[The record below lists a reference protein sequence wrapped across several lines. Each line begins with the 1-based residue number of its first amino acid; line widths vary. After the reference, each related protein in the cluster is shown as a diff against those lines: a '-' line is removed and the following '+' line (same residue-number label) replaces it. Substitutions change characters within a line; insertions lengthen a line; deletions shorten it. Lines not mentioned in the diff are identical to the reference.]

1 MVNRATRV
9 PAVRSLMER
18 TLGIGRDRLLPTFAK
33 ERFSKWF
40 ERRPAPAAVETR
52 VALFPTCLVEYQ
64 APEIGRALVG
74 VYERNHVGC
83 DLPHGLLCCG
93 MPWLDAG
100 DVDRFVTTAEHNV
113 ETLKPHVDDGKQ
125 VVVPQPTCAY
135 VLKKE
140 YPDYVGTDAAR
151 TVADATRD
159 AEQFLVQQHRAGRL
173 DTSFDGECY
182 DTVTWHAACHTRA
195 QQMGAPAKVLMG
207 LTGARV
213 DVVERC
219 SAIDGTWGLRA
230 ENVELARRVAA
241 PLFNAIRA
249 SDADLVAG
257 DCNLANTAIEEGTGR
272 RPVHPLQILARAYG
286 IEEGT

>member
-1 MVNRATRV
+1 
-9 PAVRSLMER
+9 
-18 TLGIGRDRLLPTFAK
+18 
-33 ERFSKWF
+33 
-40 ERRPAPAAVETR
+40 
-52 VALFPTCLVEYQ
+52 
-64 APEIGRALVG
+64 
-74 VYERNHVGC
+74 
-83 DLPHGLLCCG
+83 
-93 MPWLDAG
+93 
-100 DVDRFVTTAEHNV
+100 
-113 ETLKPHVDDGKQ
+113 LKPHVDDGKQ

-151 TVADATRD
+151 AVAGATRD
-159 AEQFLVQQHRAGRL
+159 ADQFLVQQHRAGRL

-241 PLFNAIRA
+241 PLFKAIRA